1 MPLDELQRIEIAI
14 ELDKGVSYEELARK
28 FSASASELKDI
39 ENLLLKKDVPSKNK
53 VHRKKKS
60 ETDRGLILQK
70 LISGELPEKISEHF
84 EVSLKVL
91 KRWAKEEGIPWSKS
105 WPDLTATEK
114 KEIQAL
120 REEGESWEEIARAYQ
135 LHLDGEELIPQLPYQ
150 TLTSAEVGLLMEIF
164 TTTPNISISG
174 ACQLASQAGMEL
186 DQKAVASYKR
196 RWSRFHH
203 IS

>member
-14 ELDKGVSYEELARK
+14 ELDKGVSYAELARK
-28 FSASASELKDI
+28 FLASESELKHI
-39 ENLLLKKDVPSKNK
+39 ENLLRKKDESSKHI

-70 LISGELPEKISEHF
+70 LRRGELPEKISEHF

-91 KRWAKEEGIPWSKS
+91 KRWAKEEGISWHKS
-105 WPDLTATEK
+105 WSELTAIEK

-135 LHLDGEELIPQLPYQ
+135 LHLDAEELIPQLPYQ
-150 TLTSAEVGLLMEIF
+150 TLISAEVGLLMEIF

-174 ACQLASQAGMEL
+174 ACQFASQAGMDL
-186 DQKAVASYKR
+186 DPKAVASYKR
-196 RWSRFHH
+196 RWSRLNR
-203 IS
+203 SS

>member
-14 ELDKGVSYEELARK
+14 ELDKGVSYAELARK
-28 FSASASELKDI
+28 FLASESELKHI
-39 ENLLLKKDVPSKNK
+39 ENLLRKKDEFSKHI
-53 VHRKKKS
+53 VHRKKNS

-91 KRWAKEEGIPWSKS
+91 KRWAKEEGIPWHKS
-105 WPDLTATEK
+105 WSELTATEK

-150 TLTSAEVGLLMEIF
+150 TLTSKEVGLLMEIF

-174 ACQLASQAGMEL
+174 ARQFASQAGMEL
-186 DQKAVASYKR
+186 DPKAVASYKR
-196 RWSRFHH
+196 RWSRLNR
-203 IS
+203 SS

>member
-28 FSASASELKDI
+28 FSASASDLKVI

-60 ETDRGLILQK
+60 GTDRGLILQK
-70 LISGELPEKISEHF
+70 LMSGELPEKISEHF

-91 KRWAKEEGIPWSKS
+91 KRWAKEEGILWHKS
-105 WPDLTATEK
+105 WSELNATEK

-135 LHLDGEELIPQLPYQ
+135 LHMEGEELIPLLPYQ
-150 TLTSAEVGLLMEIF
+150 KLTSAEVGLLMEIF

-174 ACQLASQAGMEL
+174 ACQLAAQAGMEL
-186 DQKAVASYKR
+186 NYKAVASYKR
-196 RWSRFHH
+196 RWARFHR
-203 IS
+203 SS

>member
-28 FSASASELKDI
+28 FSASAAELKEI

-70 LISGELPEKISEHF
+70 LMSGELPEKISEHF

-91 KRWAKEEGIPWSKS
+91 KRWAKEEGILWYKS
-105 WPDLTATEK
+105 WSELTATEK
-114 KEIQAL
+114 KAIQAL

-135 LHLDGEELIPQLPYQ
+135 LHLDGEDLIPQLPYQ
-150 TLTSAEVGLLMEIF
+150 RLNSAEVGLLMEIF

-174 ACQLASQAGMEL
+174 ACQFASQAGMEL
-186 DQKAVASYKR
+186 DPKAVASYKR
-196 RWSRFHH
+196 RWSRLNR
-203 IS
+203 SS